1 VLFGYTIGE
10 HLEVRKRCILA
21 GTLCGA
27 LGYGY
32 NMLMRRSP
40 ISQLW
45 PSGVE
50 IGYILLITCA
60 ILLVGNGK
68 LLLERAGLIGSAHLI
83 GEQVS
88 TKVVWGTGL
97 LDTFRFTAGA
107 INLIVWGGTGLII
120 YSVLQS
126 FVQVLRTIQYDRDFD
141 SNRYIHPRNFTHHA
155 YWVQVATNA
164 ITGFVLMA
172 MFAVGAFAYIAIAV
186 PDSFAYIHRFIFHPS
201 LQNTVDLLI
210 GTGVAFVAT
219 GILFVLAM
227 LVIRHHQLSKFQ
239 E

>member
-1 VLFGYTIGE
+1 
-10 HLEVRKRCILA
+10 
-21 GTLCGA
+21 
-27 LGYGY
+27 
-32 NMLMRRSP
+32 MLMRRSLM
-40 ISQLW
+40 SQLR

-68 LLLERAGLIGSAHLI
+68 LLLERAGLISSAHLI

-88 TKVVWGTGL
+88 TKVVWGTAL

-107 INLIVWGGTGLII
+107 INLIIWGGTGLII

-126 FVQVLRTIQYDRDFD
+126 LVQMLRTIQYNRDFD
-141 SNRYIHPRNFTHHA
+141 SNRYIHPRNFTHRG
-155 YWVQVATNA
+155 YWGQVATNA
-164 ITGFVLMA
+164 IAGFMLMA
-172 MFAVGAFAYIAIAV
+172 MLAVGAFAYIAIAV

-201 LQNTVDLLI
+201 LQNAVDLLI
-210 GTGVAFVAT
+210 GIGIAFVAT
-219 GILFVLAM
+219 GILFTLVM
-227 LVIRHHQLSKFQ
+227 LVIRHHQLSKFR